1 MELKQHEQD
10 GIQVIKILNDK
21 IVHANAAD
29 FKTAMIEYIQQGMN
43 RLLLDMS
50 NVQFIDSRGLGV
62 LISIHKSIG
71 PGGMLGVCAVN
82 DKVCKVFEL
91 TRLDKIFNMYT
102 DHDSA
107 ISAMQS
113 PS

>member
-1 MELKQHEQD
+1 MEFEQHEHND
-10 GIQVIKILNDK
+10 ILVVKILSDT
-21 IVHANAAD
+21 IVHSNATD
-29 FKTAMIEYIQQGMN
+29 FKTAMIDYIRTGKK
-43 RLLLDMS
+43 RLLLDLS
-50 NVQFIDSRGLGV
+50 NVQFMDSRGLGV

-71 PGGMLGVCAVN
+71 PGGILGVCAVN
-82 DKVCKVFEL
+82 DNVCKVFEL
-91 TRLDKIFNMYT
+91 TRLDKIFNMFP